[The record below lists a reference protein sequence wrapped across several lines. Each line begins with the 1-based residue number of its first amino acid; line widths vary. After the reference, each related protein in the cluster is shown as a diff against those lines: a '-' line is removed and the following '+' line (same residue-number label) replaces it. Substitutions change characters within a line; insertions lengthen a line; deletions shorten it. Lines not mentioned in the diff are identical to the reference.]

1 MEALMRRPPPSHP
14 DDPGPGREIR
24 FCEAAPGVRV
34 AYATVGHGPAL
45 LVPPGW
51 IGHLELL
58 WRDPAVRAF
67 YAPLAA
73 GRTVVCYDK
82 PGCGLSDDWPGAST
96 LESDLL
102 VLAAVVDH
110 LKLEQIDLLGM
121 SVGAPV
127 SLAFAARWPA
137 RVRRLVVY
145 GGYADGRLIA
155 SAPVRAAMLDLV
167 RAHWGLGS
175 DVLADIFLPDGSTTM
190 KAQFAE
196 LQRGAA
202 STEVACQL
210 LAQCYEV
217 RVDDLLD
224 RIDTP
229 TLVLHREADRAI
241 PYRLGRDLAVRIAGA
256 RLVSLAGRSHF
267 PHAGDAASVLGPILE
282 FLGATAPEPMPAG
295 SAQSPSGLGSSPLTA
310 RQSQVASLVA
320 EGRTNRQIAEQLG
333 IEERSAEG
341 HVERIRQRL
350 GVSSRVQV
358 AAWWIRQSRS
368 AEVPK

>member
-1 MEALMRRPPPSHP
+1 MRQSQPSDL
-14 DDPGPGREIR
+14 DDPDLGREIR

-45 LVPPGW
+45 VVPAAW
-51 IGHLELL
+51 IGHLELM

-67 YAPLAA
+67 YSPLAA
-73 GRTVVCYDK
+73 CRTVVWYDK
-82 PGCGLSDDWPGAST
+82 PGCGLSDEWPGRPT
-96 LESDLL
+96 LDTDLT
-102 VLAAVVDH
+102 VLQAVVDH
-110 LKLEQIDLLGM
+110 LELEHFDLLGVSM
-121 SVGAPV
+121 AAPL
-127 SLAFAARWPA
+127 SLAFAARQPA
-137 RVRRLVVY
+137 RVSRLIVY

-217 RVDDLLD
+217 QVDDLLE
-224 RIDTP
+224 RITTP

-256 RLVSLAGRSHF
+256 RLVSLTGRSHF
-267 PHAGDAASVLGPILE
+267 PHAGDAASVVRAILE
-282 FLGATAPEPMPAG
+282 FLGEDASRPPPARPG
-295 SAQSPSGLGSSPLTA
+295 RSSIPGPLTA
-310 RQSQVASLVA
+310 RQSQVAALVA
-320 EGRTNRQIAEQLG
+320 QGLTNRQIGERLG

-341 HVERIRQRL
+341 HVERIRRRL
-350 GVSSRVQV
+350 EVTSRVQV
-358 AAWWIRQSRS
+358 AAWWIRQSHGG
-368 AEVPK
+368 

>member
-1 MEALMRRPPPSHP
+1 MRQTPPSYP
-14 DDPGPGREIR
+14 DEPGLGREIR

-45 LVPPGW
+45 VVPAAW
-51 IGHLELL
+51 IGHLELA

-73 GRTVVCYDK
+73 CRTVVCYDK
-82 PGCGLSDDWPGAST
+82 PGCGLSDEWPGRPT
-96 LESDLL
+96 LDRDLT
-102 VLAAVVDH
+102 VLHAVVNQ
-110 LKLEQIDLLGM
+110 LELEQFDLLGI

-127 SLAFAARWPA
+127 SLAFAARQPA

-145 GGYADGRLIA
+145 GGYADGGQIA
-155 SAPVRAAMLDLV
+155 SAQVRGAMLDMI

-175 DVLADIFLPDGSTTM
+175 DVLANIFLPDGSTQM

-202 STEVACQL
+202 SAEVACQL

-217 RVDDLLD
+217 QVDDLLD
-224 RIDTP
+224 RISTP

-267 PHAGDAASVLGPILE
+267 PHAGDTSSVVRAILE
-282 FLGATAPEPMPAG
+282 FLGEAANQPLPGLSG
-295 SAQSPSGLGSSPLTA
+295 SGSSPLTA
-310 RQSQVASLVA
+310 RQWQVAALIA
-320 EGRTNRQIAEQLG
+320 EGLTNRQIAERLG

-341 HVERIRQRL
+341 HVERIRRRL
-350 GVSSRVQV
+350 GVSSRVEV
-358 AAWWIRQSRS
+358 AAWWIRQSRGG
-368 AEVPK
+368 EVPE

>member
-1 MEALMRRPPPSHP
+1 MRQSASSYL
-14 DDPGPGREIR
+14 DDPGLTREIR

-34 AYATVGHGPAL
+34 AYATVGRGPAL
-45 LVPPGW
+45 VVPPGW

-67 YAPLAA
+67 YAPLA
-73 GRTVVCYDK
+73 GCRTVVCYDK
-82 PGCGLSDDWPGAST
+82 PGCGLSDEWPGRPT
-96 LESDLL
+96 LETDLA
-102 VLAAVVDH
+102 VLRAVVDH
-110 LKLEQIDLLGM
+110 LELDQVDLFGM

-137 RVRRLVVY
+137 RVGRLVVY

-155 SAPVRAAMLDLV
+155 SAQVRAAMLDLV

-175 DVLADIFLPDGSTTM
+175 DVLADIFLPDGSTAM

-224 RIDTP
+224 RIGAP

-256 RLVSLAGRSHF
+256 RLVSLSGRSHF

-282 FLGATAPEPMPAG
+282 FLEAAKGPLPAL
-295 SAQSPSGLGSSPLTA
+295 SRPGSSPLTA
-310 RQSQVASLVA
+310 RQSQVAALVA
-320 EGRTNRQIAEQLG
+320 EGLTNRQIAERLG
-333 IEERSAEG
+333 IEARSAEG
-341 HVERIRQRL
+341 HVERIRRRL

-358 AAWWIRQSRS
+358 AAWWIRRSRGG
-368 AEVPK
+368 EVGE